1 MIFKYVCSTKP
12 KQEKTEFVIP
22 LIKTNNW
29 KTQKAG
35 KDGDRRDDLDTQAM
49 EEIMQGTWRNI
60 SQTCL
65 NNKIK
70 K

>member
-1 MIFKYVCSTKP
+1 VIFKYVCSTKP

-49 EEIMQGTWRNI
+49 EEIMQGT
-60 SQTCL
+60 
-65 NNKIK
+65 
-70 K
+70 